1 MEKSSAGLPSKVR
14 FGYGVGNLSFGVV
27 LQLLTSYLMFYAT
40 NILHIPGRWVGLAA
54 SLGVVWDAISD
65 PIMGHITDNFASRRF
80 GRRHL
85 FMLIGAVGATALNMF
100 LWTIDPSFSTVL
112 KFFILAAIL
121 LMIRTF
127 MTLYAVPYNALGAE
141 LTNDY
146 YERTSVQGYK
156 TAFFV
161 LGMVFPTVGGTLI
174 FFRPTA
180 AYPDGQ
186 FNPDAYLYMA
196 LVGSLIMLATGLYGV
211 ISTWKYRTFAKA
223 TQSRFRPKRMFLS
236 FAVALRNKDFRF
248 VALGYLLVNFAS
260 AWVGALAL
268 HTFTF
273 ALNYANH
280 HMALV
285 LGSMFA
291 CAVLSQPLW
300 VLISR
305 KLDKKPALLIAVG
318 CGVLGS
324 LILLLMALF
333 AIEYMRSTWV
343 SMVPMIALIGFGVG
357 GMLSLPP
364 SMVSDIAD
372 LQYAKSGRRMEGLL
386 FGTFTLCYK
395 LSQSISVLL
404 LGILLDVIRFNSA
417 LPVQSPVTIT
427 WLGLLL
433 PLGCLFG
440 FGLAFLAYSRYSLT
454 FKGLAAAHEK
464 LSEM

>member
-1 MEKSSAGLPSKVR
+1 MDRSNTGLPTRVR

-40 NILHIPGRWVGLAA
+40 NILYIPGRWVGLAA
-54 SLGVVWDAISD
+54 SLGVIWDAISD

-85 FMLIGAVGATALNMF
+85 FMLVGSLGATAMNML
-100 LWTIDPSFSTVL
+100 LWTIDPVYSTAV
-112 KFFILAAIL
+112 KFLILSSIL
-121 LMIRTF
+121 LAIRTF

-146 YERTSVQGYK
+146 YERTNVQGYK

-161 LGMVFPTVGGTLI
+161 IGMVFPTVGGTLF
-174 FFRPTA
+174 FFRPTPG
-180 AYPDGQ
+180 YPDGQ

-196 LVGSLIMLATGLYGV
+196 IVGSLIMLATGLYGV
-211 ISTWKYRTFAKA
+211 FSTWKYRTFAKA
-223 TQSRFRPKRMFLS
+223 TKSRFRPKRMFLS
-236 FAVALRNKDFRF
+236 FAVALRSKNFRF

-268 HTFTF
+268 HTFTY
-273 ALNYANH
+273 ALNYANDK
-280 HMALV
+280 MALV
-285 LGSMFA
+285 LGAMFA
-291 CAVLSQPLW
+291 CAMFSQPLW

-305 KLDKKPALLIAVG
+305 KLDKKPALLIAVS
-318 CGVLGS
+318 CGIIGS
-324 LILLLMALF
+324 LVLLLMCIF
-333 AIEYMRSTWV
+333 AIDYMRATWV
-343 SMVPMIALIGFGVG
+343 SMIPMIALIGFGVG

-417 LPVQSPVTIT
+417 LPVQSPATVT

-440 FGLAFLAYSRYSLT
+440 FGMAFWAYSRYSLT
-454 FKGLAAAHEK
+454 FKDISAAHANIAK
-464 LSEM
+464 M

>member
-1 MEKSSAGLPSKVR
+1 MVRSKGGLPSRVR
-14 FGYGVGNLSFGVV
+14 IGYGVGNLSFGVV

-54 SLGVVWDAISD
+54 SIGVIWDAISD
-65 PIMGHITDNFASRRF
+65 PIMGHITDNFASSRF

-85 FMLIGAVGATALNMF
+85 FMLAGAVGATAMNML
-100 LWTIDPSFSTVL
+100 LWTIDPALSTVL
-112 KFFILAAIL
+112 KFLILASIL
-121 LMIRTF
+121 LLIRTF

-196 LVGSLIMLATGLYGV
+196 LVGSLIMLGTGIYGV
-211 ISTWKYRTFAKA
+211 VSTWKYRTFAKA

-236 FAVALRNKDFRF
+236 FAVALRNKNFRF

-273 ALNYANH
+273 ALHYANSQ
-280 HMALV
+280 MAMV
-285 LGSMFA
+285 LGAMFG
-291 CAVLSQPLW
+291 CAVLSQPIW
-300 VLISR
+300 VMLSK

-318 CGVLGS
+318 CGVFGS
-324 LILLLMALF
+324 LIMLFMVLF
-333 AIEYMRSTWV
+333 ALDYMRASWA
-343 SMVPMIALIGFGVG
+343 SMLPMIALIGFGVG

-395 LSQSISVLL
+395 ISQSISVLL
-404 LGILLDVIRFNSA
+404 LGILLDVIRFNSELA
-417 LPVQSPVTIT
+417 VQTPATIL

-440 FGLAFLAYSRYSLT
+440 FGTAMWAYSRYSLT
-454 FKGLAAAHEK
+454 FEALSAAHEK
-464 LSEM
+464 IAEM

>member
-1 MEKSSAGLPSKVR
+1 MERSTAGLPSRVR

-85 FMLIGAVGATALNMF
+85 FMIIGTVGATILNML
-100 LWTIDPSFSTVL
+100 LWTIDPSLSTVL

-121 LMIRTF
+121 LLIRTF

-146 YERTSVQGYK
+146 YERTNVQGYK

-161 LGMVFPTVGGTLI
+161 LGMVFPSVGGTLF
-174 FFRPTA
+174 FFRPTP
-180 AYPDGQ
+180 AYHDGQ

-196 LVGSLIMLATGLYGV
+196 LVGSLIMLATGLYGIV
-211 ISTWKYRTFAKA
+211 STWNYRTFAKA

-236 FAVALRNKDFRF
+236 FAVALRNKNFRF
-248 VALGYLLVNFAS
+248 VASGYLLVNFAS

-273 ALNYANH
+273 ALHYANH

-285 LGSMFA
+285 LGAMFT
-291 CAVLSQPLW
+291 CAVLSQPVW
-300 VLISR
+300 VLISK

-324 LILLLMALF
+324 LVMLFMALF
-333 AIEYMRSTWV
+333 ALDYMRSTWV
-343 SMVPMIALIGFGVG
+343 SMLPMIALIGFGIG

-417 LPVQSPVTIT
+417 LPSQSPGTVI
-427 WLGLLL
+427 WLGLLM

-440 FGLAFLAYSRYSLT
+440 FGLAFWAYSRYSLT
-454 FKGLAAAHEK
+454 FKDLSEAHEK
-464 LSEM
+464 IADM